1 MVVSSSPVCEY
12 PEETDLLTQEETLGG
27 EYGEAVPW
35 RTLGGAV
42 CRRSLAHLTLLLLET
57 HGIQTLL
64 TPSQNHSFHSEAP
77 EDVLL

>member
-1 MVVSSSPVCEY
+1 MRILKK
-12 PEETDLLTQEETLGG
+12 TDLLTQEETLGG

-57 HGIQTLL
+57 HDIQTLF
-64 TPSQNHSFHSEAP
+64 TPSQNHSFLSHSEAP